1 MRDAL
6 VALLV
11 TLVLEVPL
19 VALLFPG
26 QRARLAVVALVA
38 NAFTNLT
45 LNVVLPAV
53 PLLRGNHVL
62 VGEILAVVV
71 EALAY
76 AAASRPRDVGRAFA
90 VAGLTNAL
98 SFGAGGAMAALL
110 LR

>member
-1 MRDAL
+1 MRGAL

-11 TLVLEVPL
+11 TLLLEVPL
-19 VALLFPG
+19 VALLYPG
-26 QRARLAVVALVA
+26 QRSRLAVVALLA

-53 PLLRGNHVL
+53 PILRGNHVI

-76 AAASRPRDVGRAFA
+76 AAASRPRDLGRALA
-90 VAGLTNAL
+90 VSGLANAL
-98 SFGAGGAMAALL
+98 SFGAGGAVAALL